1 MEHGLTIVNQTQH
14 SIDVYKSDLSV
25 TALNGDCT
33 FDCKNLEENVHIH
46 VHSRYGSLVIKKRA
60 NQYVF
65 TKYGKLTVTTDQSD
79 GRFAIRI
86 LEKH

>member
-33 FDCKNLEENVHIH
+33 FDCENLEENVHIH
-46 VHSRYGSLVIKKRA
+46 VHSRYGSLVIK
-60 NQYVF
+60 NEQTSMF
-65 TKYGKLTVTTDQSD
+65 SQSMESS
-79 GRFAIRI
+79 
-86 LEKH
+86 L

>member
-33 FDCKNLEENVHIH
+33 FDCENLEENVHIH
-46 VHSRYGSLVIKKRA
+46 VHSRYGSLVIKKTSKPVCFHKVWKAHCNHRS
-60 NQYVF
+60 
-65 TKYGKLTVTTDQSD
+65 K
-79 GRFAIRI
+79 
-86 LEKH
+86 

>member
-33 FDCKNLEENVHIH
+33 FDCENLEENVHIH

-65 TKYGKLTVTTDQSD
+65 TKYGKLTVTIDQSD

>member
-33 FDCKNLEENVHIH
+33 FDCENLEENVHIH

-79 GRFAIRI
+79 CRFAIRI

>member
-33 FDCKNLEENVHIH
+33 FDCENLE
-46 VHSRYGSLVIKKRA
+46 
-60 NQYVF
+60 
-65 TKYGKLTVTTDQSD
+65 
-79 GRFAIRI
+79 
-86 LEKH
+86 